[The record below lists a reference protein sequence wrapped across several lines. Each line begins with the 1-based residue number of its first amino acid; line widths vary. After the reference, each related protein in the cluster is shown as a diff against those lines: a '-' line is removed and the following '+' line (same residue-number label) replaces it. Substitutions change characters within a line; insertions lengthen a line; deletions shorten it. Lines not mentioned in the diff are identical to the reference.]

1 MFTSIL
7 AKPALSGYGASSSVS
22 NLCYELNPG
31 GTCRPPVDLLSLGVP
46 PRQKKEGGKGNGG
59 GVRRGEEGREGEGR
73 ASARLLGGQLRVIR
87 KALPPSRPVSHS
99 FALHD
104 AADSP
109 SGEAPAR
116 PR

>member
-7 AKPALSGYGASSSVS
+7 AKLALSGYGASSSDS

-31 GTCRPPVDLLSLGVP
+31 GTCRPNVDLLSLGVP

-73 ASARLLGGQLRVIR
+73 ASARLLGGRQDPRAWV
-87 KALPPSRPVSHS
+87 
-99 FALHD
+99 D
-104 AADSP
+104 N
-109 SGEAPAR
+109 SG
-116 PR
+116 

>member
-1 MFTSIL
+1 MQRSRPDGTPGDPHSVFTSIL
-7 AKPALSGYGASSSVS
+7 AKPALSGYGASSSDS

-73 ASARLLGGQLRVIR
+73 ASARLLGGRQDPRAWV
-87 KALPPSRPVSHS
+87 
-99 FALHD
+99 D
-104 AADSP
+104 N
-109 SGEAPAR
+109 SG
-116 PR
+116 